1 MIVRIILMVLLIV
14 AIISIFG
21 VVFNILFKVG
31 VLLLLFIGVAYL
43 FKKTFGE

>member
-1 MIVRIILMVLLIV
+1 MIVRIIVMVLFIV

-31 VLLLLFIGVAYL
+31 LLLLLFIGVVYL
-43 FKKTFGE
+43 FKKTFVE